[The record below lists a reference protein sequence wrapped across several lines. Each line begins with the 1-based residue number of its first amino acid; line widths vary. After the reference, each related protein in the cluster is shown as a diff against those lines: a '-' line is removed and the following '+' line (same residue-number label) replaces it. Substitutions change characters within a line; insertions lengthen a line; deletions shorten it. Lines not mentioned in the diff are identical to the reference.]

1 MRLGRRPI
9 QRVTL
14 FAGGPP
20 WSLDVCLRV
29 LVSRLGHQGVQ
40 IDVLRYLSGGA
51 TVRLPV
57 PAPADP
63 QSRNANSVAE
73 RGNDLLHPPTV
84 GVDHHH
90 GRGIS
95 VTVLKSPF
103 IPDRANAI
111 WVPERSPQTSVRLF
125 SRER

>member
-1 MRLGRRPI
+1 MTTDTGRGTPLLR
-9 QRVTL
+9 R
-14 FAGGPP
+14 
-20 WSLDVCLRV
+20 WCDSLP
-29 LVSRLGHQGVQ
+29 
-40 IDVLRYLSGGA
+40 A
-51 TVRLPV
+51 V

-63 QSRNANSVAE
+63 QSRNGNLIAE
-73 RGNDLLHPPTV
+73 HANDLLHPPTV
-84 GVDHHH
+84 DLDHHH
-90 GRGIS
+90 GGGIS